1 MTEKSISVATE
12 LTDLPGFVLGER
24 KTRAEVVEGVER
36 LVRSMPNVIVT
47 RTDAGTFGE
56 VRNVCT
62 EAEWHESARLIRI
75 WRQREERGLGEILVV
90 TSEIDDIP
98 LAEEAALTA
107 ETMGNC
113 VQRSWRLGSEG
124 RMTQS
129 LFAARVIIV
138 VSGMKAN
145 LPPIVV
151 EPANTPVVLVPRTSD
166 DRAKLLDL
174 LGFCAVNVTLA
185 PINGGFRGGVVASLI
200 NRRWSLPEQ

>member
-1 MTEKSISVATE
+1 MTEKSISVARE

-113 VQRSWRLGSEG
+113 VQRSWRLGSEW

-129 LFAARVIIV
+129 LLGARVIIV
-138 VSGMKAN
+138 VSGMKAEM
-145 LPPIVV
+145 PSIVV
-151 EPANTPVVLVPRTSD
+151 EPANAPVLLVPRTSD
-166 DRAKLLDL
+166 DRSKLLDL
-174 LGFCAVNVTLA
+174 LDSCAVNVTVV
-185 PINGGFRGGVVASLI
+185 PINGGFHAGVVASLI